1 MYDKNNNHKNNKAL
15 TVEMLNV
22 KHELCPEIPSDIF
35 MEKTKKQCSLRN
47 LPHFIAPHA
56 NSAYHGAKPVTDLGP
71 KIWNTVP
78 EETKQK
84 GSLNSFKESIKMC
97 VSIDYPCRV

>member
-1 MYDKNNNHKNNKAL
+1 MYDKTNNHKNNKAL
-15 TVEMLNV
+15 TVEMFKV

-56 NSAYHGAKPVTDLGP
+56 NSAYHGTKSITDLGP
-71 KIWNTVP
+71 NTV
-78 EETKQK
+78 EYR
-84 GSLNSFKESIKMC
+84 S
-97 VSIDYPCRV
+97 